1 MTTKEAIQETFI
13 KIYNDNIKR
22 KGAKEFLDYL
32 CSSNSDFFDAP
43 ASTKF
48 HSSEP
53 GGLCM
58 HSIKVYYRLKELVA
72 NEKSE
77 WAKSITDESIAIIGL
92 LHDVCKINFYKVEM
106 RNRKDERGEWI
117 KVPFYTV
124 DEELP
129 YGHGEK
135 SVYILSSYM
144 KLTRDEAM
152 AINWHMGGF
161 DQRVIG
167 GSYQIG
173 SACYKHPLVV
183 LTQAADLFATYFDE
197 TPGGSDY

>member
-1 MTTKEAIQETFI
+1 MDTMQAVKETFI

-32 CSSNSDFFDAP
+32 CSSSSDFFEAP
-43 ASTKF
+43 ASTRF

-72 NEKSE
+72 NEKSS
-77 WAKSITDESIAIIGL
+77 WAKNITDESIAIVGL
-92 LHDVCKINFYKVEM
+92 LHDVCKINFYKVEI
-106 RNRKDERGEWI
+106 RNRKDESGEWI

-144 KLTRDEAM
+144 KLSRDEAM

-161 DQRVIG
+161 DPRVLG
-167 GSYQIG
+167 GSYQLG
-173 SACYKHPLVV
+173 PACYKHPFAV
-183 LTQAADLFATYFDE
+183 LAHAADLFATYFDE
-197 TPGGSDY
+197 NPGGNE